1 MLIDIEKVVVKD
13 RIRKD
18 FGDIKELAD
27 DIRQNGL
34 INPPVVNR
42 DYELLAGERR
52 LRACKSLGWS
62 QIEVRMMDTRDA
74 EHELNVEI
82 SENEN
87 RKEFSKSERADY
99 MKRLL
104 RIEQAKAKENMSAGG
119 EGREISHTLR
129 SDESTAAQFGISSN
143 TMRKELTIV
152 DNKELIPA
160 EDFADWDEGKLSTN
174 KVFQD
179 LKRRLSQTDRE
190 IKFYKDRITALES
203 RKPEKVTVEVVP
215 DDYEETK
222 RKLAEAEREAQRL
235 EADYQKARKKILDQ
249 DKTVEDLKAQLGQ
262 DRVLKDASRDIRY
275 FTTATHDYIR
285 RYGGHVWTFEQLR
298 KVDSATKQDFI
309 RAIMTL
315 DGFAQQLI
323 NNMGGNLNGNVKSER
338 KRLDEGCTAYSYECA
353 GDQPADGASDNSC
366 SGSAD

>member
-1 MLIDIEKVVVKD
+1 MLIDIEKVIVKD

-87 RKEFSKSERADY
+87 RKEFSKSERVDY

-104 RIEQAKAKENMSAGG
+104 RIEQAKAKERQNLG
-119 EGREISHTLR
+119 LK
-129 SDESTAAQFGISSN
+129 SDEGSRADEKTADQFGIGRD
-143 TMRKELTIV
+143 TLRKEIAIV

-190 IKFYKDRITALES
+190 IKFYKDRISALEN

-215 DDYEETK
+215 EDYEDTK
-222 RKLAEAEREAQRL
+222 RKLAEAKRETQRL
-235 EADYQKARKKILDQ
+235 EADYQKAREKILDQ

-262 DRVLKDASRDIRY
+262 DKLLKDAGRDIRY

-285 RYGGHVWTFEQLR
+285 RYGGHVWTFEQIHN
-298 KVDSATKQDFI
+298 VDEATRQDFI

-323 NNMGGNLNGNVKSER
+323 KNIGGELNGSKE
-338 KRLDEGCTAYSYECA
+338 
-353 GDQPADGASDNSC
+353 
-366 SGSAD
+366 

>member
-27 DIRQNGL
+27 DIRENGL

-74 EHELNVEI
+74 KHDFDVEV

-87 RKEFSKSERADY
+87 RKDFSRTERESIYTKYVELKLSNSGPIGPSVHEMERKA
-99 MKRLL
+99 
-104 RIEQAKAKENMSAGG
+104 AKMLGTSRTNMNR
-119 EGREISHTLR
+119 EREI
-129 SDESTAAQFGISSN
+129 I
-143 TMRKELTIV
+143 K
-152 DNKELIPA
+152 NKELIPA

-179 LKRRLSQTDRE
+179 LKRRLSKTDRE

-215 DDYEETK
+215 DDYEDTK
-222 RKLAEAEREAQRL
+222 RKLAEAKRETQRL
-235 EADYQKARKKILDQ
+235 EADYQKAREKILDQ

-262 DRVLKDASRDIRY
+262 DKLLKDAGRDIRY

-285 RYGGHVWTFEQLR
+285 RYGGHVWTFEQINN
-298 KVDSATKQDFI
+298 VDEATRQDFI

-323 NNMGGNLNGNVKSER
+323 KNIGGELNGSRE
-338 KRLDEGCTAYSYECA
+338 
-353 GDQPADGASDNSC
+353 
-366 SGSAD
+366 

>member
-1 MLIDIEKVVVKD
+1 MNEIVTTEQTMLPDTLEDLTQFVLVGKATLQAYMLRLQNVNRLSVAQEIRDQTLREAQEVSNALIAAEQRIGELLLAIPTQRGKRTDIETSDERSTEVMTKSET
-13 RIRKD
+13 
-18 FGDIKELAD
+18 IKEMGYGKTEAKDYQQMAKHPEVVQKVID
-27 DIRQNGL
+27 DAL
-34 INPPVVNR
+34 
-42 DYELLAGERR
+42 EKGE
-52 LRACKSLGWS
+52 
-62 QIEVRMMDTRDA
+62 IVT
-74 EHELNVEI
+74 
-82 SENEN
+82 
-87 RKEFSKSERADY
+87 
-99 MKRLL
+99 
-104 RIEQAKAKENMSAGG
+104 KASVM
-119 EGREISHTLR
+119 
-129 SDESTAAQFGISSN
+129 
-143 TMRKELTIV
+143 
-152 DNKELIPA
+152 
-160 EDFADWDEGKLSTN
+160 
-174 KVFQD
+174 
-179 LKRRLSQTDRE
+179 RE

-262 DRVLKDASRDIRY
+262 DKLLKDAGRDIRY

-285 RYGGHVWTFEQLR
+285 RYGGHVWTFEQINN
-298 KVDSATKQDFI
+298 VDEATRQDFI

-353 GDQPADGASDNSC
+353 GDQPADGASDYGS
-366 SGSAD
+366 SGSSD

>member
-1 MLIDIEKVVVKD
+1 MLIDIEKVIVKD

-52 LRACKSLGWS
+52 LLACKSLGWG

-87 RKEFSKSERADY
+87 RKEFSKSERVDY

-104 RIEQAKAKENMSAGG
+104 RIEQAKAKERQGTRNDLVEKLPQCPSAKSRDVVA
-119 EGREISHTLR
+119 E
-129 SDESTAAQFGISSN
+129 QFGISGR
-143 TMRKELTIV
+143 TMGKELAIV

-190 IKFYKDRITALES
+190 IKFYKDRISALEN

-215 DDYEETK
+215 EDYEDTK
-222 RKLAEAEREAQRL
+222 RKLAEAKRETQRL
-235 EADYQKARKKILDQ
+235 EADYQKAREKILDQ

-262 DRVLKDASRDIRY
+262 DKLLKDAGRDIRY

-285 RYGGHVWTFEQLR
+285 RYGGHVWTFEQIHN
-298 KVDSATKQDFI
+298 VDEATRQDFI
-309 RAIMTL
+309 MAIMTL

-323 NNMGGNLNGNVKSER
+323 KNIGGELNGSRE
-338 KRLDEGCTAYSYECA
+338 
-353 GDQPADGASDNSC
+353 
-366 SGSAD
+366 

>member
-87 RKEFSKSERADY
+87 RKEFSKSERVDY

-104 RIEQAKAKENMSAGG
+104 RIEQAKAKE
-119 EGREISHTLR
+119 RQTLGLK
-129 SDESTAAQFGISSN
+129 SDEGSRADEKTADQFGIGRD
-143 TMRKELTIV
+143 TLRKEIAIV

-262 DRVLKDASRDIRY
+262 DKLLKDAGRDIRY

-285 RYGGHVWTFEQLR
+285 RYGGHVWTFEQIHN
-298 KVDSATKQDFI
+298 VDETTRQDFI

-323 NNMGGNLNGNVKSER
+323 KNIGGELNGSRE
-338 KRLDEGCTAYSYECA
+338 
-353 GDQPADGASDNSC
+353 
-366 SGSAD
+366 

>member
-1 MLIDIEKVVVKD
+1 MLIDIEKVIVKD

-87 RKEFSKSERADY
+87 RKEFSKSERTDY

-104 RIEQAKAKENMSAGG
+104 RIEQVKSKERMSEAGQGRVKSSDLGRAKDKVAESFGV
-119 EGREISHTLR
+119 GR
-129 SDESTAAQFGISSN
+129 Q
-143 TMRKELTIV
+143 TMERELAIV

-190 IKFYKDRITALES
+190 IKFYKDRISALEN

-215 DDYEETK
+215 EDYEDTK
-222 RKLAEAEREAQRL
+222 RKLAEAKRETQRL
-235 EADYQKARKKILDQ
+235 EADYQKAREKILDQ

-262 DRVLKDASRDIRY
+262 DKLLKDAGRDIRY

-285 RYGGHVWTFEQLR
+285 RYGGHVWTFEQIHN
-298 KVDSATKQDFI
+298 VDEATRQDFI
-309 RAIMTL
+309 RAIITL

-323 NNMGGNLNGNVKSER
+323 KNIGGELNGSKE
-338 KRLDEGCTAYSYECA
+338 
-353 GDQPADGASDNSC
+353 
-366 SGSAD
+366 